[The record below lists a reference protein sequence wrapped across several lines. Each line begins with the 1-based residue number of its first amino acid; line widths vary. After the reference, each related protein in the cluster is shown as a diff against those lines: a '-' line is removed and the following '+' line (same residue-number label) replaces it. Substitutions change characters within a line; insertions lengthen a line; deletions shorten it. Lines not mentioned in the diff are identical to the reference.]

1 MQLLLRMSV
10 GNDAENGHSNMWLSS
25 VSLQASL
32 TLINPKPALARY
44 YQVCSRKSTWT
55 KYFPISSEQTHGDLS
70 DWSPNAGAFNRFIA
84 HQS

>member
-25 VSLQASL
+25 VFLQASL

-44 YQVCSRKSTWT
+44 YSVCSRKEE
-55 KYFPISSEQTHGDLS
+55 IHLD
-70 DWSPNAGAFNRFIA
+70 
-84 HQS
+84 

>member
-1 MQLLLRMSV
+1 MQLLSKMSV

-44 YQVCSRKSTWT
+44 YQVCSRKEE
-55 KYFPISSEQTHGDLS
+55 IDL
-70 DWSPNAGAFNRFIA
+70 D
-84 HQS
+84 